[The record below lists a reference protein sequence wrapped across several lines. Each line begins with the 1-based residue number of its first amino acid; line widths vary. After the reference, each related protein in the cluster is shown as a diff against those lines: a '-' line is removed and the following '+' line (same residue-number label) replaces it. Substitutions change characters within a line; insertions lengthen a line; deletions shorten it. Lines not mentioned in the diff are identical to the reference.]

1 MDIDDDE
8 DVNSP
13 LSDNSS
19 TCESDIEWDLDHI
32 DEYDNLKQLTL
43 LKMEINHFMIHGITP
58 HDEWFDERY
67 KFIDTYSKLNWSDI
81 AKKYHNK
88 DQYMHGAAIFIIRC
102 LDELIEERATKPT
115 FNMRTYYN
123 LIHTITSIWKY
134 FKETYLTDEE
144 DEDVDDLIIGLTNLD
159 AF

>member
-8 DVNSP
+8 DMNST
-13 LSDNSS
+13 LSDESS
-19 TCESDIEWDLDHI
+19 ICASDIEWDLDHI
-32 DEYDNLKQLTL
+32 DEYDNVKQLAL

-81 AKKYHNK
+81 AKKYHNR
-88 DQYMHGAAIFIIRC
+88 DEYMHDAAIFIIHC
-102 LDELIEERATKPT
+102 LDELVEERATKPT
-115 FNMRTYYN
+115 FNLRTYYN
-123 LIHTITSIWKY
+123 VIHAINSIWKY

-144 DEDVDDLIIGLTNLD
+144 DEDIDDLIIGLTNLD
-159 AF
+159 A